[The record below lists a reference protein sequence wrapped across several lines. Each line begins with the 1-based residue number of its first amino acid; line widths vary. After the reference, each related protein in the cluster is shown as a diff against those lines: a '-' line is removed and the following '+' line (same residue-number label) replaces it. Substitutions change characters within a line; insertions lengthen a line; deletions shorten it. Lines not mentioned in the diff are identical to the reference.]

1 MKKVLVVDNVKSI
14 LEREKSLLNRESFLV
29 FSATSGQEAIEIHR
43 KEKADIIIMDLDM
56 PDMPG
61 DEVCRVI
68 RTDDELKKVSI
79 ILATLYGG
87 EDEHERCKK
96 AGANACIKKPINKDE
111 LAEKMANLLGV
122 PARQAIRILVKVK
135 VEGKIGS
142 DFFIANTVDVSVT
155 GLLFE
160 CDHNLASGDT
170 VEASFFLPGN
180 GGYNRVVVKSQLMR
194 AVPSEGPLKRYGVRF
209 TEFKEGTPDQ
219 IGEFIAKK
227 TAKHEVRA

>member
-14 LEREKSLLNRESFLV
+14 LEREKSLLNRDSFLV
-29 FSATSGQEAIEIHR
+29 YSATSGEEAIQVHR
-43 KEKADIIIMDLDM
+43 KEKVDIIIMDLDM

-61 DEVCRVI
+61 DEVCRAI
-68 RTDDELKKVSI
+68 RSDDDLKKVSI
-79 ILATLYGG
+79 ILATLVGG
-87 EDEHERCKK
+87 EGDAELCRN
-96 AGANACIKKPINKDE
+96 AGANTCIKKPINRDE
-111 LAEKMANLLGV
+111 LAEKMASLLGI

-135 VEGKIGS
+135 VEGKVGS
-142 DFFIANTVDVSVT
+142 EFFIANTVDVSVT

-160 CDHNLASGDT
+160 CDHQLESGDM

-194 AVPSEGPLKRYGVRF
+194 SVPSDGPLKRYGVRF
-209 TEFKEGTPDQ
+209 TEFREGTPEQ

-227 TAKHEVRA
+227 NGKH

>member
-29 FSATSGQEAIEIHR
+29 FSATSGEEAIQVHK
-43 KEKADIIIMDLDM
+43 KEKVDIIIMDLDM

-61 DEVCRVI
+61 DEVCRAI
-68 RTDDELKKVSI
+68 RSDDELKKVSI
-79 ILATLYGG
+79 IIATLVGG
-87 EDEHERCKK
+87 EEETERCRN
-96 AGANACIKKPINKDE
+96 AGANLCIRKPINKDE

-160 CDHNLASGDT
+160 CDRELGAGDT
-170 VEASFFLPGN
+170 VETSFFLPGN

-194 AVPSEGPLKRYGVRF
+194 SVPSEGSFKRYGVKF
-209 TEFKEGTPDQ
+209 TEFKEGTPQ
-219 IGEFIAKK
+219 LIAEFIEKK
-227 TAKHEVRA
+227 TGKH